1 MMQTVILRHM
11 QKQGVFVNYLKC
23 LKMMSEPCKISILT
37 CVLVEDMDTDADT
50 EPWLGTVKSIQ
61 AQEDEEE
68 EADLASDT
76 VEEVED
82 IDTEIASSQEEESNR
97 EEEPAHDES
106 PSDPQ
111 KEDIENSDIVL
122 KLDESEGESPQT
134 ETEEMSNVCHADL
147 TSDKTSVISNTV
159 VIESTVES
167 VAVEHDEVG
176 HTVEEDEKS
185 EAQDEPDSTT
195 GRVTPEDHQFKTP
208 PRPSRLSVMP
218 PTPPESGQGTPP
230 QQVRDA

>member
-1 MMQTVILRHM
+1 MPQNDVGTLV
-11 QKQGVFVNYLKC
+11 KYL
-23 LKMMSEPCKISILT
+23 LT
-37 CVLVEDMDTDADT
+37 YVLVEDMDTDADT
-50 EPWLGTVKSIQ
+50 EPWVGTVKSIQ
-61 AQEDEEE
+61 AQEEEE
-68 EADLASDT
+68 EAADLVSDT

-82 IDTEIASSQEEESNR
+82 IETEIASSQEEESNR
-97 EEEPAHDES
+97 EVEPAHDES
-106 PSDPQ
+106 PSDSQ

-134 ETEEMSNVCHADL
+134 EEEEMSNKCHPDL

-159 VIESTVES
+159 VIESAVES
-167 VAVEHDEVG
+167 VAVEHEEVR
-176 HTVEEDEKS
+176 HALEEDERS

-195 GRVTPEDHQFKTP
+195 GRITPEDHQFKTP

-230 QQVRDA
+230 QQVRNA

>member
-1 MMQTVILRHM
+1 M

-23 LKMMSEPCKISILT
+23 LKMMSELCKISILT

-50 EPWLGTVKSIQ
+50 EPWVGTVKSIQ
-61 AQEDEEE
+61 AQEEEEE

-82 IDTEIASSQEEESNR
+82 IDTEIASSQEEE
-97 EEEPAHDES
+97 PAHDES
-106 PSDPQ
+106 PSDSQ

-134 ETEEMSNVCHADL
+134 EKEEMSNICHADL
-147 TSDKTSVISNTV
+147 TSDRTSVISNTV

-167 VAVEHDEVG
+167 VAVEHDEVR

>member
-23 LKMMSEPCKISILT
+23 LKMMSELCKISILT
-37 CVLVEDMDTDADT
+37 CVLVEVMDTDADT
-50 EPWLGTVKSIQ
+50 EPWVGTVKSIQ
-61 AQEDEEE
+61 AQEEEEE

-82 IDTEIASSQEEESNR
+82 IDTEVASSQEEE
-97 EEEPAHDES
+97 PARDES
-106 PSDPQ
+106 PSDSQ

-134 ETEEMSNVCHADL
+134 EKEEMSNICHADL
-147 TSDKTSVISNTV
+147 TSDRTSVISNTV

-167 VAVEHDEVG
+167 VAVEHDEVR